1 MIKLVNLLKEIK
13 VLKDLTPK
21 VFMGVTLT
29 EEPTELYKLEP
40 FPVIIDQKD
49 IFKNSLGFKN
59 ALTLILN
66 EAYGDSVSQGSLE
79 EFIGSGIIIDFFGN
93 FSSLLSKAY
102 VYTDAEGNVAIV
114 DSLDKFSNDYHNE
127 QNWGITEWKE
137 IKSTPTIKEIKVQA
151 PDSKINAYFKP
162 DPYTPT
168 GYERY
173 GSIKPENNS
182 IIRDFLKEYQS
193 KYTFRNQAIKELTA
207 VIPRTVTA
215 GLGIRLDYVFGYGM
229 HHDVRDELIE
239 FLKKR
244 GIQAFGGMYDGD
256 LVVWIPQENTNII
269 RQD

>member
-1 MIKLVNLLKEIK
+1 MIKLANLL
-13 VLKDLTPK
+13 
-21 VFMGVTLT
+21 
-29 EEPTELYKLEP
+29 
-40 FPVIIDQKD
+40 
-49 IFKNSLGFKN
+49 
-59 ALTLILN
+59 
-66 EAYGDSVSQGSLE
+66 
-79 EFIGSGIIIDFFGN
+79 
-93 FSSLLSKAY
+93 
-102 VYTDAEGNVAIV
+102 
-114 DSLDKFSNDYHNE
+114 
-127 QNWGITEWKE
+127 
-137 IKSTPTIKEIKVQA
+137 KEIKVQA

-256 LVVWIPQENTNII
+256 LVVWIPQENTNIT